1 MAGMLWVNGLLIFWA
16 KIYFGAMDKD
26 FQVHAIS
33 YINIISHRA
42 MIHFTGFWDD
52 IIQLLF

>member
-1 MAGMLWVNGLLIFWA
+1 MAGMLLVNVLLIFWA